1 METGPEMDYSIRS
14 NLMDECLV
22 GRGSYSACQRGVTEL
37 TTATYGEGGVRS
49 HSEAPQLTA
58 NKK

>member
-1 METGPEMDYSIRS
+1 
-14 NLMDECLV
+14 MDECLV